1 MNKVSPSDGG
11 CCEHNVKAMLG
22 VEVEVHKD
30 FELDQD
36 K

>member
-1 MNKVSPSDGG
+1 MDRWTGDGG
-11 CCEHNVKAMLG
+11 CCEHNVKVMLG
-22 VEVEVHKD
+22 VDVEVHRD